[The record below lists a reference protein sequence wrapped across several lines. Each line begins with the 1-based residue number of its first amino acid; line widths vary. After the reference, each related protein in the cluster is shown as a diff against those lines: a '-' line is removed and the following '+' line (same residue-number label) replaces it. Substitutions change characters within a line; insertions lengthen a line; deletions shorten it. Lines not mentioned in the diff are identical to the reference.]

1 MAVKRVITNFFFL
14 ISGEMVA
21 KFLYFLAIVFTVRH
35 LSVEDFGQLGF
46 AEAFF
51 SYFIYIGIAGVDTIA
66 TRDVARNE
74 GLRNTY
80 LANVLSLKLVLS
92 LMTYCLLAS
101 LIIMAKVSPQLKR
114 MTLLYGLCLFPM
126 AISTEWFF
134 QGIEDVKYVGVF
146 RASREILYL
155 IGIVSVL
162 SLIPDVYYVP
172 VIRITS
178 MLVASSLLLVIVVK
192 MGFKPHLEA
201 KVELWK
207 TLLKQS
213 YPILIS
219 QVMVIAIYSL
229 SIVLLG
235 LLSRIKEIAL
245 FTVAQ
250 KIVFF
255 FIALVGVYW
264 ITVFPVLSRLY
275 VESRER
281 LRIFEEKVS
290 KTLCVF
296 VVPVGILGFVLAK
309 SIVLALYG
317 SEYVRSVAMFQILVW
332 AAVFNML
339 NGCFVCGLLATNN
352 QFLHLKAVLLQV
364 VLMGVLAAILVPKFG
379 GLGASI
385 AWLSVEVCGFFLCK
399 KFYNRVITFKFYRF
413 LIKPVLASVIV
424 VLVSTYFD
432 GVNILFVLPICL
444 VGYLGIMLA
453 IKGIE
458 ISELKL
464 IYQSLTVR

>member
-1 MAVKRVITNFFFL
+1 MIVKRVITNFFFL

-21 KFLYFLAIVFTVRH
+21 KFLYFLAIVFTARH
-35 LSVEDFGQLGF
+35 LSVEDFGKLGF

-66 TRDVARNE
+66 TRDVARNK

-80 LANVLSLKLVLS
+80 LANLLSLKLVLS
-92 LMTYCLLAS
+92 LMAYCLLAS
-101 LIIMAKVSPQLKR
+101 LIIMAKVSPELKR

-134 QGIEDVKYVGVF
+134 QAIEDMKYVGVF
-146 RASREILYL
+146 RGSREILYL
-155 IGIVSVL
+155 VGIVSVL
-162 SLIPDVYYVP
+162 SFIPDVYYVP

-178 MLVASSLLLVIVVK
+178 MLVATSLLVAIVVK

-219 QVMVIAIYSL
+219 QVLVVAIFNF

-235 LLSRIKEIAL
+235 LLRREEEIGF
-245 FTVAQ
+245 FTAVQ
-250 KIVFF
+250 KITLF
-255 FIALVGVYW
+255 FIGLVGVYW
-264 ITVFPVLSRLY
+264 VIMFPLLSRLY
-275 VESRER
+275 VESREQ
-281 LRIFEEKVS
+281 LRTFEETVS
-290 KTLCVF
+290 RVICAF
-296 VVPVGILGFVLAK
+296 VVPVGVFGFVLAE
-309 SIVLALYG
+309 SVVFFLYG
-317 SEYVRSVAMFQILVW
+317 SGYAKSAVMLEILVW

-339 NGCFVCGLLATNN
+339 NVGFVYGLLATNN
-352 QFLHLKAVLLQV
+352 QSLHLRAVLLQAI
-364 VLMGVLAAILVPKFG
+364 LMGVLATILVPKFG

-385 AWLSVEVCGFFLCK
+385 AWLLVEVCGFFLCK
-399 KFYNRVITFKFYRF
+399 KFYNRFVTFRFYRF
-413 LIKPVLASVIV
+413 LIKPILASLVIAFS
-424 VLVSTYFD
+424 LRYFD
-432 GVNILFVLPICL
+432 GANILFVLPMCL
-444 VGYLGIMLA
+444 VGYVGIMLV

-458 ISELKL
+458 ISELRSV
-464 IYQSLTVR
+464 YTSLVTK